1 MTESHPRA
9 QNAPSRAADFVG
21 RDEEFDQLRVALD
34 KSLSGEGEVCSL
46 TGEPG
51 IGKTRLA
58 SEFAQSARRR
68 GALVLWSR
76 CASLDVPSSWPWIQ
90 VSRAYLQ
97 SGGDYLAGE
106 MREILESFAK
116 AADHSDSQRFGLFD
130 RVAGTLR
137 SVARNRPLLLVF
149 DDLQAIDQLSLTLL
163 SFVARE
169 LSHSGVLILIL
180 YREPD
185 VRTSLVGR
193 PQWQALVSEVSRHL
207 VVRHLTPLSIG
218 DLIRQLT
225 QRIPEPELV
234 EAFRRKTAG
243 NPRLIETIIS
253 CGLVDWQRN
262 RIEERTPAELRL
274 AVEHHLGALA
284 ATTRELLAT
293 ASVIG
298 LSFDVTTVQLAS
310 GRELDQILD
319 AMAEGEGAGVLQCP
333 DPVSGQYQFEI
344 EVIRDVLRESL
355 SGANRERLHNQIAE
369 ALETLYHRGA
379 SVALDQVAYHF
390 AKGAALGQAGK
401 AVEYARRS
409 ASQAMRRGAF
419 HDAAR
424 LYALALAA
432 AEFVP
437 HYDEAKRWDLLIAQA
452 SSQSRSQ
459 DLAGARVSYEH
470 ALELAER
477 LGDPERAALASLG
490 VSQMADQNGRD
501 TSPAKSA
508 ENSEVAQAAYLVGE
522 GSTTLSPL
530 RAKSRALGNSVVHER
545 LPVASARDARPAV
558 FTSTGELAFRGER
571 SGLPPLTETTQIP
584 ERTFRREGEYWT
596 ISYEGRVIRMKH
608 SKGLAFI
615 AHLLGHPGREFHV
628 TDIIPLA
635 HSEPGGAV
643 DAKARDSTIRSDLG
657 DAGPALDATSKSS
670 YRQRLRDLR
679 EELDE
684 AISARDSGKAA
695 KVQEEMEF
703 LSQELARAVGL
714 GGRDRKISSEA
725 ERARLRVTNAIRSA
739 IRKIAKQHSALG
751 RYLAISLR
759 TGSICSFEPAAGSPG
774 AWHLFS

>member
-1 MTESHPRA
+1 MTESHPRSEDA
-9 QNAPSRAADFVG
+9 ASRAADLIE
-21 RDEEFDQLRVALD
+21 RDEEFDQLTVALD
-34 KSLSGEGEVCSL
+34 KSLSGQGEVCSL

-68 GALVLWSR
+68 GALVLWGR
-76 CASLDVPSSWPWIQ
+76 CASRDVPSSWPWIQ

-97 SGGDYLAGE
+97 LGGDYLAGE
-106 MREILESFAK
+106 MGEILESFDK
-116 AADHSDSQRFGLFD
+116 GGDHSNSERFGLFD

-137 SVARNRPLLLVF
+137 SIARNRPVMLVF

-169 LSHSGVLILIL
+169 LSNSGVLILII
-180 YREPD
+180 YRESD
-185 VRTSLVGR
+185 IRTSLIGR

-207 VVRHLTPLSIG
+207 VVRPLTPLGIG
-218 DLIRQLT
+218 NLIRHLT
-225 QRIPEPELV
+225 RRMPEPELV
-234 EAFRRKTAG
+234 EAFHRKTAG
-243 NPRLIETIIS
+243 NPRLIETILS
-253 CGLVDWQRN
+253 CELVDWQRN

-284 ATTRELLAT
+284 VNTRELLAI

-310 GRELDQILD
+310 GRALDQIVD
-319 AMAEGEGAGVLQCP
+319 AMAEGEGAGVLRRT
-333 DPVSGQYQFEI
+333 DPVGGQYQFAI

-401 AVEYARRS
+401 AVEYGRQS
-409 ASQAMRRGAF
+409 AGQAMRRGAF
-419 HDAAR
+419 RDAAR

-459 DLAGARVSYEH
+459 DLDGARVSYQR

-490 VSQMADQNGRD
+490 VSQMADQNAPD
-501 TSPAKSA
+501 ASPAKSGK
-508 ENSEVAQAAYLVGE
+508 NSDVAQAAYLVGV
-522 GSTTLSPL
+522 GSTTLNPQGP
-530 RAKSRALGNSVVHER
+530 KSQALANSASDER
-545 LPVASARDARPAV
+545 LPAASTRDAQASV
-558 FTSTGELAFRGER
+558 SASTAELAFRGER
-571 SGLPPLTETTQIP
+571 SGPPPLTETTQIP
-584 ERTFRREGEYWT
+584 DRTFRREGEYWT
-596 ISYEGRVIRMKH
+596 ISYEGRVIRIKH
-608 SKGLAFI
+608 CKGLAFI
-615 AHLLGHPGREFHV
+615 AYLLGHPGREFHV
-628 TDIIPLA
+628 TDMIPFA
-635 HSEPGGAV
+635 RSVPDGAV
-643 DAKARDSTIRSDLG
+643 DGKARDYVTRSDLG

-684 AISARDSGKAA
+684 ANSAGDSGKVA
-695 KVQEEMEF
+695 KVQEEIEF
-703 LSQELARAVGL
+703 LSKELARAVGL
-714 GGRDRKISSEA
+714 GGRDRKISSDA

-739 IRKIAKQHSALG
+739 IRKIAKQHSGLG
-751 RYLAISLR
+751 RYLAVSLR
-759 TGSICSFEPAAGSPG
+759 TGSICSFEPAARFPG
-774 AWHLFS
+774 TWHL